1 MSHKYLN
8 LVQDGEEGGGLGPP
22 PPPVTSTNV
31 RISPKNVL
39 AFSFDPFDPFAT
51 LV

>member
-8 LVQDGEEGGGLGPP
+8 LVQDGEEHGD
-22 PPPVTSTNV
+22 VFSTNV
-31 RISPKNVL
+31 RIIPKNFL
-39 AFSFDPFDPFAT
+39 AFSFDPFAT